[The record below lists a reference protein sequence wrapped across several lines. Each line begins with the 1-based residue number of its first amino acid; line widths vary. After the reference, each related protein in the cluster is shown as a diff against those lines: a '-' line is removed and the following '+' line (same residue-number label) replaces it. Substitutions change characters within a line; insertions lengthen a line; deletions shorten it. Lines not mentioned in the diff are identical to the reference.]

1 MTKLDPG
8 DAVSGSISLI
18 SILIGLPLN
27 LIMLTYFVTYTG
39 KRTLSYML
47 YFCICVV
54 DITIISCHFP
64 TTLSYLSDRSPLLFG
79 SDLFCSIWGL
89 IWNTAMRVSVF
100 IISVLCVSRMMAVVF
115 PLRKIHRHL
124 PLYLVAGYI
133 LLMFVQSSVPF
144 WSGSLYKY
152 DEAGVT
158 CYDNASH
165 GFALY
170 FIMGVFEFLA
180 PLLVVVPTCGISI
193 WALYKSKKREADIS
207 QGQRSNLWASRR
219 CHLKNNATL
228 TMILLTLAYVLFN
241 APLVLYTT
249 FSFFQLTTKTTLF
262 DGYLDAFHGHEV
274 MEKGRFHL
282 LNFSFSIS
290 VCLNST
296 TNAIVYTSRSIV
308 IKSWFRL
315 ITGKKVDRKNES
327 MASTKYIQLSP
338 M

>member
-1 MTKLDPG
+1 MTSLDPG

-18 SILIGLPLN
+18 SILLGLPLN
-27 LIMLTYFVTYTG
+27 LVMLTYFFTYSG

-54 DITIISCHFP
+54 DITIIICHLP
-64 TTLSYLSDRSPLLFG
+64 TTLSYLNNRNPLLFR

-89 IWNTAMRVSVF
+89 VWNTAMRVSVF

-115 PLRKIHRHL
+115 PLRKSHRLL
-124 PLYLVAGYI
+124 PLYLVAGYL

-144 WSGSLYKY
+144 WFGGLYKY

-158 CYDNASH
+158 CYDHAYH
-165 GFALY
+165 GFAHY
-170 FIMGVFEFLA
+170 FIMGVLEFLV
-180 PLLVVVPTCGISI
+180 PLLVVVPTCAISI
-193 WALYKSKKREADIS
+193 WALYKSTKRGADIS
-207 QGQRSNLWASRR
+207 PGQKCAKWRGRR
-219 CHLKNNATL
+219 CHVKNNATL
-228 TMILLTLAYVLFN
+228 TMLLLTLAYVLFN

-249 FSFFQLTTKTTLF
+249 FSFLQITTKTKLF

-296 TNAIVYTSRSIV
+296 TNAIVYTSRSTV
-308 IKSWFRL
+308 IKSWIRA
-315 ITGKKVDRKNES
+315 ITRRKEERKIKS
-327 MASTKYIQLSP
+327 MASTKYMQLSP